1 MNVQGYQ
8 KLTLLD
14 FLGRTACTIFTGG
27 CNLRCPFCHNAGLV
41 RTPLAGPNLTDE
53 VLEYLRKRRGILDG
67 VCVTGGEPLLQ
78 PDLEDFLCQIKEMGY
93 AVKLDTNGVLPGR
106 LAGVLATKLVDYVAM
121 DIKSSPDGYAAA
133 TGTDADVSA
142 VKDSL
147 SILRDSGIPYE
158 LRTTAVRGI
167 HTVADFA
174 AIGRWIGD
182 VPAYFIQRFVDSGQ
196 LLGSGFD
203 AFTPEEMEHLL
214 ATVRAYVPSAQLR
227 GV

>member
-14 FLGRTACTIFTGG
+14 YPGRTACTIFTGG

-53 VLEYLRKRRGILDG
+53 VLAYLQKRKGILDG

-78 PDLEDFLCQIKEMGY
+78 PDLVDFLRKVKEMGY
-93 AVKLDTNGVLPGR
+93 AVKLDTNGMLPQR
-106 LAGVLATKLVDYVAM
+106 LTEVLATQLVDYVAM

-142 VKDSL
+142 VTDSL
-147 SILRDSGIPYE
+147 SLLRQSGIPYE
-158 LRTTAVRGI
+158 LRTTAVRGL
-167 HTVADFA
+167 HTEADFA
-174 AIGRWIGD
+174 AIGQWLGD

-196 LLGSGFD
+196 LLGEGYT
-203 AFTPEEMEHLL
+203 AFTTEEMEHLL
-214 ATVRAYVPSAQLR
+214 TTVRAYIPSAQLR
-227 GV
+227 GM

>member
-14 FLGRTACTIFTGG
+14 YPGRTACTVFTGG
-27 CNLRCPFCHNAGLV
+27 CNLRCPFCHNSELFTGKPEKLMEDEEFFAFLKTRKGL
-41 RTPLAGPNLTDE
+41 
-53 VLEYLRKRRGILDG
+53 LDG

-78 PDLEDFLCQIKEMGY
+78 PDLEDFLRKVKEMGY
-93 AVKLDTNGVLPGR
+93 AVKLDTNGMLPER
-106 LAGVLATKLVDYVAM
+106 LAAILATKLVDYVAM
-121 DIKSSPDGYAAA
+121 DVKSSPDGYPAA

-142 VKDSL
+142 VSDSL

-167 HTVADFA
+167 HTEADFY
-174 AIGRWIGD
+174 AIGRWIGE

-203 AFTPEEMEHLL
+203 AFTDEEMEHLL
-214 ATVRAYVPSAQLR
+214 ATVRKYTPSAQLR
-227 GV
+227 GM

>member
-14 FLGRTACTIFTGG
+14 YPGRTACTVFTGG

-53 VLEYLRKRRGILDG
+53 VLEYLQKRRGILDG

-78 PDLEDFLCQIKEMGY
+78 PDLEDFLRKVKEMGY
-93 AVKLDTNGVLPGR
+93 AVKLDTNGMLPQR
-106 LAGVLATKLVDYVAM
+106 LAALLATNLVDYVAM

-133 TGTDADVSA
+133 AGTDADVSA
-142 VKDSL
+142 VTDSL
-147 SILRDSGIPYE
+147 SILRQSGIPFE

-167 HTVADFA
+167 HTEADFA
-174 AIGRWIGD
+174 AIGEWLGE

-196 LLGSGFD
+196 LLGEGFD
-203 AFTPEEMEHLL
+203 AFSPEEMERLL
-214 ATVRAYVPSAQLR
+214 TTVRKHIPTAQLR